1 MKKRVI
7 IVLGVL
13 VLLIVILALLI
24 CFKPKEIKNLNLAE
38 NITMKIKEGSL
49 TNTGATVIITDL
61 SGDESVDLI
70 NRKFKIDYKK
80 NEKWYR
86 LESKIKHEV
95 TVMTG
100 ENVVDNKDNTYTQEI
115 NWERYYGK
123 LDKGHYRIVKEV
135 KTDLYIAAEFD
146 VLENQGNIA

>member
-13 VLLIVILALLI
+13 VVLIVILALII
-24 CFKPKEIKNLNLAE
+24 CFKPREIKNINLAE
-38 NITMKIKEGSL
+38 NITMKIKDGSL
-49 TNTGATVIITDL
+49 TNTGVTVIITDL
-61 SGDESVDLI
+61 SGDENVDLI

-80 NEKWYR
+80 DVKWYR
-86 LESKIKHEV
+86 LESKIKNEV
-95 TVMTG
+95 TVMTTDNVM
-100 ENVVDNKDNTYTQEI
+100 ENGDNTYTQEI

-135 KTDLYIAAEFD
+135 KTNLYIAAEFD
-146 VLENQGNIA
+146 I

>member
-13 VLLIVILALLI
+13 VLLIVILALII
-24 CFKPKEIKNLNLAE
+24 CFKPREIKNINLAE

-49 TNTGATVIITDL
+49 TNTGATVIITNL

-70 NRKFKIDYKK
+70 NRKFKMDYKK
-80 NEKWYR
+80 NDKWYR
-86 LESKIKHEV
+86 LESKIKNEV
-95 TVMTG
+95 TVMTTDNVM
-100 ENVVDNKDNTYTQEI
+100 ENGDNTYTQEI

-135 KTDLYIAAEFD
+135 KTNLYIAAEFD
-146 VLENQGNIA
+146 I

>member
-7 IVLGVL
+7 VVLGVL
-13 VLLIVILALLI
+13 VLLIVILALII
-24 CFKPKEIKNLNLAE
+24 CFKPREIKNINLAE
-38 NITMKIKEGSL
+38 NITMKIKDGSL

-61 SGDESVDLI
+61 SGDENVDLI

-80 NEKWYR
+80 DVKWYR
-86 LESKIKHEV
+86 LESKIKNEV
-95 TVMTG
+95 TVMTTDNVM
-100 ENVVDNKDNTYTQEI
+100 ENGDNTYTQEI

-135 KTDLYIAAEFD
+135 KTNLYIAAEFD
-146 VLENQGNIA
+146 I

>member
-13 VLLIVILALLI
+13 VLLIVLLTLII
-24 CFKPKEIKNLNLAE
+24 CFKPKEVKDLNLAE
-38 NITMKIKEGSL
+38 NIAMKIKDGSL

-61 SGDESVDLI
+61 SGNENVDLI

-135 KTDLYIAAEFD
+135 KTDLYIAVEFD
-146 VLENQGNIA
+146 I

>member
-13 VLLIVILALLI
+13 VVLIVILALII
-24 CFKPKEIKNLNLAE
+24 CFKPREIKNINLAE
-38 NITMKIKEGSL
+38 NITMKIKDGSL
-49 TNTGATVIITDL
+49 TNTGVTVIITDL
-61 SGDESVDLI
+61 SGDENVDLI

-80 NEKWYR
+80 NDKWYR
-86 LESKIKHEV
+86 LESKIKNEV
-95 TVMTG
+95 TVMTTDNVM
-100 ENVVDNKDNTYTQEI
+100 ENGDNTYTQEI

-135 KTDLYIAAEFD
+135 KTNLYIAAEFD
-146 VLENQGNIA
+146 I

>member
-7 IVLGVL
+7 VVLGVL
-13 VLLIVILALLI
+13 VLLIVILALII
-24 CFKPKEIKNLNLAE
+24 CFKPREVKDLNLAE
-38 NITMKIKEGSL
+38 NIAMKIKDGSL

-61 SGDESVDLI
+61 SGNENVDLI

-80 NEKWYR
+80 NDKWYR
-86 LESKIKHEV
+86 LESKIINEV
-95 TVMTG
+95 SVMTTDNAM
-100 ENVVDNKDNTYTQEI
+100 ENGDNSYTQEI

-123 LDKGHYRIVKEV
+123 LGKGHYRIVKEV

-146 VLENQGNIA
+146 I

>member
-13 VLLIVILALLI
+13 VLLIVILALII
-24 CFKPKEIKNLNLAE
+24 CFKPKEVKDLNLAE
-38 NITMKIKEGSL
+38 NIAMKIKDGSL

-61 SGDESVDLI
+61 SGNENLDLI
-70 NRKFKIDYKK
+70 SKEFKIDYKK

-123 LDKGHYRIVKEV
+123 LGKGHYRIVKEV
-135 KTDLYIAAEFD
+135 KTNLYIAVEFD
-146 VLENQGNIA
+146 L

>member
-1 MKKRVI
+1 MKKRVV
-7 IVLGVL
+7 IVVSIL
-13 VLLIVILALLI
+13 VLFVVLLALII
-24 CFKPKEIKNLNLAE
+24 CFKPREIKNLNLAE
-38 NITMKIKEGSL
+38 NITMEIKDGSL
-49 TNTGATVIITDL
+49 TNTSATVIITDL
-61 SGDESVDLI
+61 SGDENVNLI
-70 NRKFKIDYKK
+70 NSEFKIDYKK

-135 KTDLYIAAEFD
+135 KTDLYIAVEFD
-146 VLENQGNIA
+146 I

>member
-13 VLLIVILALLI
+13 VLLIVILALII
-24 CFKPKEIKNLNLAE
+24 CFKPREVKDLNLAE
-38 NITMKIKEGSL
+38 NITMKVKEGSL
-49 TNTGATVIITDL
+49 TNTGATVIIIDL
-61 SGDESVDLI
+61 SGDENVDLI
-70 NRKFKIDYKK
+70 NSEFKIDYKK

-135 KTDLYIAAEFD
+135 KTDLYIAVEFD
-146 VLENQGNIA
+146 I

>member
-13 VLLIVILALLI
+13 VLLIVILALII
-24 CFKPKEIKNLNLAE
+24 CFKPREIKNINLAE

-80 NEKWYR
+80 NDKWYR
-86 LESKIKHEV
+86 LESKIKNEV
-95 TVMTG
+95 TVMTTDNVM
-100 ENVVDNKDNTYTQEI
+100 ENGDNTYTQEI

-135 KTDLYIAAEFD
+135 KANLYIAVEFD
-146 VLENQGNIA
+146 I

>member
-13 VLLIVILALLI
+13 VLFVVLLALLI

-38 NITMKIKEGSL
+38 NITMKVKEGSL

-80 NEKWYR
+80 NDKWYR
-86 LESKIKHEV
+86 LESKIKNEV
-95 TVMTG
+95 TVMTTDNVM
-100 ENVVDNKDNTYTQEI
+100 ENGDNTYTQEI

-135 KTDLYIAAEFD
+135 KTNLYIAIEFD
-146 VLENQGNIA
+146 L

>member
-13 VLLIVILALLI
+13 VLLIVILALII
-24 CFKPKEIKNLNLAE
+24 CFKPREIKNINLAE
-38 NITMKIKEGSL
+38 NITMKVKEGSL

-80 NEKWYR
+80 NDKWYR
-86 LESKIKHEV
+86 LESKIKNEV
-95 TVMTG
+95 TVMTTDNVM
-100 ENVVDNKDNTYTQEI
+100 ENGDNTYTQEI

-135 KTDLYIAAEFD
+135 KTNLYIAAEFD
-146 VLENQGNIA
+146 I

>member
-7 IVLGVL
+7 IVVSVL
-13 VLLIVILALLI
+13 VLLIFLLTLII

-38 NITMKIKEGSL
+38 NIAMKIKEGSL

-61 SGDESVDLI
+61 SGDENVDLI

-80 NEKWYR
+80 NDKWYR
-86 LESKIKHEV
+86 LESKIKNEV
-95 TVMTG
+95 SVSTSD
-100 ENVVDNKDNTYTQEI
+100 NDVDNGNNTYTQEI

-135 KTDLYIAAEFD
+135 KTNLYIAAEFD
-146 VLENQGNIA
+146 I

>member
-13 VLLIVILALLI
+13 VLLIVLLTLII
-24 CFKPKEIKNLNLAE
+24 CFKPREVKDLNLAE
-38 NITMKIKEGSL
+38 NIAMKIKDGSL

-61 SGDESVDLI
+61 SGNENLDLI
-70 NRKFKIDYKK
+70 SKEFKIDYKK

-123 LDKGHYRIVKEV
+123 LGKGHYRIVKEV
-135 KTDLYIAAEFD
+135 KTNLYIAVEFD
-146 VLENQGNIA
+146 L

>member
-13 VLLIVILALLI
+13 VLLIVILALII
-24 CFKPKEIKNLNLAE
+24 CFKPREIKNINLAE

-80 NEKWYR
+80 DDKWYR
-86 LESKIKHEV
+86 LESKIKNEV
-95 TVMTG
+95 TVMTTDNVM
-100 ENVVDNKDNTYTQEI
+100 ENGDNTYTQEI

-135 KTDLYIAAEFD
+135 KTNLYIAAEFD
-146 VLENQGNIA
+146 I

>member
-13 VLLIVILALLI
+13 VLLIVILALII
-24 CFKPKEIKNLNLAE
+24 CFKPREIKNINLAE

-61 SGDESVDLI
+61 SGDENVDLI

-80 NEKWYR
+80 DDKWYR
-86 LESKIKHEV
+86 LESKIKNEV
-95 TVMTG
+95 TVMTTDNVM
-100 ENVVDNKDNTYTQEI
+100 ENGDNTYTQEI

-135 KTDLYIAAEFD
+135 KTNLYIAAEFD
-146 VLENQGNIA
+146 I

>member
-13 VLLIVILALLI
+13 VLLIVLLTLII
-24 CFKPKEIKNLNLAE
+24 CFTPREIKNLTLAE

-61 SGDESVDLI
+61 SGDENLDLI
-70 NRKFKIDYKK
+70 SKEFKIDYKK
-80 NEKWYR
+80 NDKWYR
-86 LESKIKHEV
+86 LESKIKNEV
-95 TVMTG
+95 TVMTTDNAM
-100 ENVVDNKDNTYTQEI
+100 ENGDNTYTQEI

-135 KTDLYIAAEFD
+135 KTNLYIAAEFD
-146 VLENQGNIA
+146 I

>member
-13 VLLIVILALLI
+13 VLLIVILALII
-24 CFKPKEIKNLNLAE
+24 CFKPREIKNINLAK

-61 SGDESVDLI
+61 SGDENLDLI
-70 NRKFKIDYKK
+70 SKEFKIDYKK
-80 NEKWYR
+80 NDKWYR
-86 LESKIKHEV
+86 LESKIKNEV
-95 TVMTG
+95 TVMTTDNAM
-100 ENVVDNKDNTYTQEI
+100 ENGDNTYTQEI

-135 KTDLYIAAEFD
+135 KTNLYIAAEFD
-146 VLENQGNIA
+146 I

>member
-13 VLLIVILALLI
+13 VLLIVILALII
-24 CFKPKEIKNLNLAE
+24 CFKPREIKNINLAE

-80 NEKWYR
+80 NDKWYR
-86 LESKIKHEV
+86 LESKIKNEV
-95 TVMTG
+95 TVMTTDNVM
-100 ENVVDNKDNTYTQEI
+100 ENGDNTYTQEI

-123 LDKGHYRIVKEV
+123 LGKGHYRIVKEV
-135 KTDLYIAAEFD
+135 KTNLYIAAEFD
-146 VLENQGNIA
+146 I

>member
-1 MKKRVI
+1 MKKRVV
-7 IVLGVL
+7 IVVSVL
-13 VLLIVILALLI
+13 VLLIVILALII
-24 CFKPKEIKNLNLAE
+24 CFKPREIKNINLAE

-61 SGDESVDLI
+61 SGNENLDLI
-70 NRKFKIDYKK
+70 SKEFKIDYKK
-80 NEKWYR
+80 NNKWYK
-86 LESKIKHEV
+86 LESKIKNEV

-135 KTDLYIAAEFD
+135 KTDLYIAVEFD
-146 VLENQGNIA
+146 I

>member
-1 MKKRVI
+1 MKKRVV
-7 IVLGVL
+7 IVVSVL
-13 VLLIVILALLI
+13 VLFVVLLALLI

-38 NITMKIKEGSL
+38 NIAMKIKDGSL

-61 SGDESVDLI
+61 SGNENLDLI
-70 NRKFKIDYKK
+70 SKEFKIDYKK
-80 NEKWYR
+80 NNKWYK
-86 LESKIKHEV
+86 LESKIKNEV

-135 KTDLYIAAEFD
+135 KTNLYIAVEFD
-146 VLENQGNIA
+146 I

>member
-13 VLLIVILALLI
+13 VLLIVILALII
-24 CFKPKEIKNLNLAE
+24 CFKPREVKDLNLAE
-38 NITMKIKEGSL
+38 NIAMKIKDGSL

-61 SGDESVDLI
+61 SGNENLDLI
-70 NRKFKIDYKK
+70 SKEFKIDYKK
-80 NEKWYR
+80 NNKWYR

-135 KTDLYIAAEFD
+135 KTDLYIAVEFD
-146 VLENQGNIA
+146 I